1 MRYVRPIFAAGITAI
16 VAAAMIVPSIAYAG
30 PDSLVST
37 FQSSGVT
44 VLPVFAGY
52 GERGDWHGGTYG
64 FFADSPRYY
73 VGRRGPGSFVTS
85 PNETRI
91 DQNGNQTD
99 SSQPGRTIY

>member
-1 MRYVRPIFAAGITAI
+1 MRYIRPIFAAGIVAI
-16 VAAAMIVPSIAYAG
+16 VAVAMIVPSIAYAG

-52 GERGDWHGGTYG
+52 GERGDWHDGPYGYFGG
-64 FFADSPRYY
+64 SRYY
-73 VGRRGPGSFVTS
+73 VGQRGPGSFITA

-91 DQNGNQTD
+91 DQKGNQTD
-99 SSQPGRTIY
+99 SSQPGRTM